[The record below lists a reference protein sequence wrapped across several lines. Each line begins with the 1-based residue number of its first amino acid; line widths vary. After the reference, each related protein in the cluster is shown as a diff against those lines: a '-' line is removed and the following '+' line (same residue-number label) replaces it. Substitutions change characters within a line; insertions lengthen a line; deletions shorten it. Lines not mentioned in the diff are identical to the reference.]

1 MIVTLPSSAEP
12 VILSFDVSLP
22 SSCPLPY
29 VTEPHF
35 LISSAVAVP
44 LTIAS
49 FFVAGLFL
57 TATTLN
63 VYSVPTVRPLK
74 SCFVSVAVTASEY
87 VVPSA
92 LYQTS

>member
-1 MIVTLPSSAEP
+1 LIVTLPSSAEP

-57 TATTLN
+57 TATT
-63 VYSVPTVRPLK
+63 YSVPTVRPLK

-87 VVPSA
+87 VVPSV
-92 LYQTS
+92 LYETS